1 MTLKEEVLQHKVIFS
16 LMYSPDKVD
25 FRTLEEQIIKINTSE
40 LKWYINEEGF
50 VYVWGWPGPDAN
62 FYTRKTYGKG
72 WAYTRQEIIEAWENE
87 NENKIDK

>member
-25 FRTLEEQIIKINTSE
+25 FITLEKQIIKINTSE
-40 LKWYINEEGF
+40 LEWYLNNEGF
-50 VYVWGWPGPDAN
+50 VYIWGWPGPDYN
-62 FYTRKTYGKG
+62 SYTRETYGKG

-87 NENKIDK
+87 NENQTCK